1 MLPFHSNLAPAMTR
15 SRPEYELA
23 EVARLARERRV
34 IATRRVVGWLMNHDY
49 DAAETL
55 IDVLTSLEINGR
67 WVGSAELKNGEVADA
82 YVVAWS
88 DEDWYVKFYVD
99 GAEIVVNV
107 WSCCWDGAVH

>member
-1 MLPFHSNLAPAMTR
+1 MTR

-23 EVARLARERRV
+23 EVARLARQRRV

-55 IDVLTSLEINGR
+55 IEVLTSLEAGGR
-67 WVGSAELKNGEVADA
+67 WVGSAELKNGEVADTH
-82 YVVAWS
+82 VVAWS

-107 WSCCWDGAVH
+107 W